1 MGEILA
7 GRVAMVTGAGRGL
20 GCATALRFA
29 PEGGPTA
36 ERGEA
41 GAASSGWRLDVSG
54 GLELD

>member
-1 MGEILA
+1 
-7 GRVAMVTGAGRGL
+7 MVTGAGRGL